1 MPPPRSSLL
10 LVDDD
15 ANSRA
20 LLRHYLQPHGF
31 DVTEAAR
38 GAEALAR
45 LEERTFDL
53 VLLDVDM
60 PDMDGFEVLRAI
72 RDRHDPADL
81 PVMMATVM
89 NRSSDVVE
97 ALGRGANDYV
107 TKPFDLPVVLARA
120 RAQQALKQAIDRA
133 RELELN
139 LSLRNV
145 ELERSNRRIREEL
158 AAAARVQEALLPAGV
173 PRLPGA
179 EFAWRYRP
187 CAELAGDLLGL
198 VALPGGRVCLYVLDV
213 VNHGVKAAL
222 LAVMINR
229 VLSRLLGDEPL
240 PPREIAAQL
249 HREFP
254 WDDRTELFFTLML
267 GVLDPAA
274 GTFRYV
280 AAGHP
285 GPLLLPRAGEPRCL
299 RTPGSPIGLGSGEYD
314 EHQLGLKSGDRLY
327 LFSDGLPEA
336 MNYRGQAFGEARCV
350 ELLSGS
356 RGLPLGESV
365 TRLVSAIERWTEPD
379 SPHDDIS
386 VTAVELV

>member
-31 DVTEAAR
+31 DITEAAC
-38 GAEALAR
+38 GADALALLDDR
-45 LEERTFDL
+45 VFDL
-53 VLLDVDM
+53 VLLDVEM
-60 PDMDGFEVLRAI
+60 PDMGGLDVLRAL
-72 RDRHDPADL
+72 RQRHDPADL

-89 NRSSDVVE
+89 SRSSDVVA
-97 ALGRGANDYV
+97 ALGHGANDYV

-120 RAQQALKQAIDRA
+120 CAQRTLKQAIDRA

-139 LSLRNV
+139 LSLRNY
-145 ELERSNRRIREEL
+145 ELERSNQRMREEL
-158 AAAARVQEALLPAGV
+158 EAAARVQEALLPADV

-179 EFAWRYRP
+179 EFAWHYRP
-187 CAELAGDLLGL
+187 CKELAGDLLGL
-198 VALPGGRVCLYVLDV
+198 VGLPGGRACLYVLDV

-229 VLSRLLGDEPL
+229 VLSRLLSDGPL
-240 PPREIAAQL
+240 SPAEIAAQL
-249 HREFP
+249 HKEFP
-254 WDDRTELFFTLML
+254 WDDRTEQFFTLML
-267 GVLDPAA
+267 GVLDRPS

-285 GPLLLPRAGEPRCL
+285 GPLLVRRDAESCCL
-299 RTPGSPIGLGSGEYD
+299 RAPGSPIGLGSGEYE
-314 EHQLGLKSGDRLY
+314 EHLLTLSAGDRLY
-327 LFSDGLPEA
+327 LYSDGLPEA
-336 MNYRGQAFGEARCV
+336 MSNDDHPFTEARCKEV
-350 ELLSGS
+350 LTAS
-356 RGLPLGESV
+356 RGVPLGESV
-365 TRLVSAIERWTEPD
+365 KRLVAAIERWCEPGT
-379 SPHDDIS
+379 PHDDIS